1 MRFYIPTSGEI
12 LIDGNPMQELNPNWI
27 RNNVT
32 LLEQRSVLFND
43 SVFQNIAFGSTSHGD
58 IRPEDLEEA
67 IELAM
72 LQDTIDS
79 LPRGINTSVGPGG
92 SFLSGGQRQRVAI
105 ARAKLRDT
113 PILILDEPTSALDH
127 TNRVAIMK
135 AIREW
140 RVGKTTIIITH
151 DMSHIDDE
159 DFLYILED
167 GSIVL
172 SGYRQQVEN
181 LSGSEKYF
189 RLAAKFNKDPIQPES
204 ILFNKELES
213 GWGASLVSSLED
225 LEPSLPER
233 VHHERPQTWSRHR
246 LSHSFCSAPS
256 EDPMKTLAL
265 LGRPVVGL
273 TEDVQ
278 FPQTKRISFLGV
290 PKASSIP
297 QNEDSGRAKMT
308 TEEFEMNQFNG
319 SGSGTDTMN
328 HVPKSSYL
336 SRRSHRRASSIMH
349 PAKHRG
355 VKKEE
360 MTLSHIMGS
369 IVPNLTSKQ
378 RVILFLGIASS
389 LIHASATPV
398 FSFCMSE
405 LFTTF
410 HAGNNSSKL
419 AMKWSLAVLGVS
431 FGDGLVSFF
440 MHYCLEYCGEAW
452 MDTLRK
458 QAFQRVLDRPRAWFE
473 QDGNRA
479 HRITSYLDQN
489 GEEVRNLLGRFA
501 GFVIV
506 AVAITVMA
514 IIWSLIVCWK
524 LTLVALACGPV
535 IYTITRGFEGVNGSW
550 ERRCNEATSTATD
563 VFTETFSEIRTVRT
577 LTLEGYFHRKQT
589 TAISRCLN
597 IGLKRAAY
605 TGLMFGMVESTVIFA
620 SGKTRFSG
628 VQRCWID
635 IDTALIFYYGAI
647 LAASEFTVDEVM
659 QVFSLLLFSIG
670 YAAQILSWSK

>member
-1 MRFYIPTSGEI
+1 MRFYTPASGEI
-12 LIDGNPMQELNPNWI
+12 RIDGNLMQALNPNWI
-27 RNNVT
+27 RNNIT

-43 SVFQNIAFGSTSHGD
+43 SVFQNIAFGGTSHGD

-79 LPRGINTSVGPGG
+79 LPKGINTCVGPGG

-140 RVGKTTIIITH
+140 RAGKTTIIITH
-151 DMSHIDDE
+151 DMSHINNE

-172 SGYRQQVEN
+172 SGYRQQVEQ
-181 LSGSEKYF
+181 LSCSEKYF
-189 RLAAKFNKDPIQPES
+189 RMAAKCNKDPSQPES
-204 ILFNKELES
+204 ILVNKGLES
-213 GWGASLVSSLED
+213 DASLGD
-225 LEPSLPER
+225 LELS
-233 VHHERPQTWSRHR
+233 RPQRVRRNQPHTWARHR
-246 LSHSFCSAPS
+246 LSHSYGSAPW
-256 EDPMKTLAL
+256 EDSVKKLAL
-265 LGRPVVGL
+265 RGPSTVGL

-278 FPQTKRISFLGV
+278 IPQSERRSFLGV
-290 PKASSIP
+290 LKASHFSH
-297 QNEDSGRAKMT
+297 NKDSGRAEIPTK
-308 TEEFEMNQFNG
+308 EFEMDKFNG
-319 SGSGTDTMN
+319 SGSGSGTDSMN

-336 SRRSHRRASSIMH
+336 SIGLPRRASSIMH
-349 PAKHRG
+349 PIKHRE

-369 IVPNLTSKQ
+369 IVPSLTSRQ
-378 RVILFLGIASS
+378 RVVLFLGIASC

-398 FSFCMSE
+398 FSLCMSE

-410 HAGNNSSKL
+410 HAGNNNSKL
-419 AMKWSLAVLGVS
+419 AMKWSLAVLGIS
-431 FGDGLVSFF
+431 FGDGLASFF

-458 QAFQRVLDRPRAWFE
+458 QAFQRVLDQPRAWFE

-479 HRITSYLDQN
+479 HRITAYLDQN
-489 GEEVRNLLGRFA
+489 GEDMRNLLGRFA

-506 AVAITVMA
+506 AVAIMVMA
-514 IIWSLIVCWK
+514 VIWSLIVCWK

-550 ERRCNEATSTATD
+550 ERRCNEVTSTTTD

-577 LTLEGYFHRKQT
+577 LKLEGYFHRKQT

-620 SGKTRFSG
+620 SGKTGFSG
-628 VQRCWID
+628 VASWTD

-670 YAAQILSWSK
+670 YAAQILSWSQ